1 MRGKRFFMDF
11 SQFKDYLRH
20 EKKYSVHTVT
30 AYSKD
35 LLQFATFIKENFEE
49 TNLKKVNY
57 SLIRS
62 YIVYLSDAKTSN
74 RSINRKISSLKTYY
88 KFLLKTKQ
96 INVSPLN
103 KHKALKVAQR
113 IQTPFS
119 VEEIQNAIQEIPLE
133 SFEDWRDR
141 LVVELLYSTGMRRA
155 ELIKIRLTD
164 VGIAARQIK
173 IHGKR
178 NKERIVP
185 LLSSSIEIL
194 KTYLEKRRGIADPTN
209 ANHLLLTKKGEKLY
223 GTLVYRIVNNYFSRV
238 SSKVKKS
245 PHIIRHSFATHLLNE
260 GANLNA
266 VKDLL
271 GHSSLASTQV
281 YTHNNIKELSEIYKN
296 AHPRN
301 T

>member
-1 MRGKRFFMDF
+1 MDF
-11 SQFKDYLRH
+11 SQFKDYLQY

-30 AYSKD
+30 AYIKD
-35 LLQFATFIKENFEE
+35 LQQFATFIKDNFEE
-49 TNLKKVNY
+49 TNLTEVSY

-62 YIVYLSDAKTSN
+62 YIVHLSDAKTSN

-96 INVSPLN
+96 VSVSPLN

-155 ELIKIRLTD
+155 ELINIKLTD
-164 VGIAARQIK
+164 VDIAARQIK
-173 IHGKR
+173 IYGKR

-194 KTYLEKRRGIADPTN
+194 KVYLDKRKEIENLTKAEYF
-209 ANHLLLTKKGEKLY
+209 LLTKKGEKLY

-301 T
+301 I